1 MSSTVVWI
9 TGASSGIG
17 AALKRSVPFEGAR
30 TIGVSPRAGPGEDL
44 SLDLAEPAAWRSLA
58 LHFESVMHSG
68 AQRAVLLHFAGTPGP
83 SACMTEAALDQYT
96 QAVLLNSAAGQV
108 LGKAFLSIA
117 SRNGLDA
124 TVVLCSSPAAAVS
137 LPGMSCYGSG
147 KAAAEY
153 WVGSVAA
160 EGGGTLFAVVPFA
173 VDTPMLREVM
183 EQPDDV
189 QPLAATFREA
199 AASGELATS
208 DATAAEI
215 WEAVLAGV
223 PNGSV
228 VPVGAVPASDLQPEA
243 V

>member
-1 MSSTVVWI
+1 MSATVVFI

-30 TIGVSPRAGPGEDL
+30 TIGVSRRAGPGEDL
-44 SLDLAEPAAWRSLA
+44 SLDLAEPAGWRSLA
-58 LHFESVMHSG
+58 LHFESVMPSG

-83 SACMTEAALDQYT
+83 SACMTEAALDEYT
-96 QAVLLNSAAGQV
+96 Q
-108 LGKAFLSIA
+108 
-117 SRNGLDA
+117 
-124 TVVLCSSPAAAVS
+124 
-137 LPGMSCYGSG
+137 
-147 KAAAEY
+147 Y
-153 WVGSVAA
+153 WVRSVAA
-160 EGGGTLFAVVPFA
+160 EGGGTVFAVVPFA
-173 VDTPMLREVM
+173 VDAPMLREVM
-183 EQPDDV
+183 EQPDDE

-199 AASGELATS
+199 AARGELATS
-208 DATAAEI
+208 DAPAAEI